1 MRGGGVVLHLSSVV
15 GREVSIKKPANTQ
28 KTGKRGGKTKT
39 SWRPGQSGNPRGA
52 PKRGQSW
59 KEIVKTIGDLTPK
72 EASDYCHKVAGKIA
86 VIGDSVTLKEAV
98 ILRVYTALLFEPDA
112 RLLNVIIDRDEGKV
126 VQPVAVTWREELR
139 RIGFD
144 DVSASELFEQL
155 VQSAAARVGADDGGG
170 DS

>member
-1 MRGGGVVLHLSSVV
+1 MAVSVN
-15 GREVSIKKPANTQ
+15 RKESQKKAA
-28 KTGKRGGKTKT
+28 KKRSQTWK
-39 SWRPGQSGNPRGA
+39 PGQSGNPKGA

-72 EASDYCHKVAGKIA
+72 EASDYCHAVAGKIA
-86 VIGDSVTLKEAV
+86 VIGDAVTLKEAV

-126 VQPVAVTWREELR
+126 AQPVAITWREELR

-155 VQSAAARVGADDGGG
+155 VQSAATRVGADGDGG

>member
-1 MRGGGVVLHLSSVV
+1 MAVSVN
-15 GREVSIKKPANTQ
+15 RKESQKKAA
-28 KTGKRGGKTKT
+28 KKRSQTWK
-39 SWRPGQSGNPRGA
+39 PGQSGNPKGA

-72 EASDYCHKVAGKIA
+72 EASDYCHAVAGKIA

-126 VQPVAVTWREELR
+126 AQPVAITWREELR

-155 VQSAAARVGADDGGG
+155 VQSAAARVGVDDGGG

>member
-1 MRGGGVVLHLSSVV
+1 MAVSVN
-15 GREVSIKKPANTQ
+15 RKESQKKAA
-28 KTGKRGGKTKT
+28 KKRSQTWK
-39 SWRPGQSGNPRGA
+39 PGQSGNPKGA
-52 PKRGQSW
+52 PKRGQLW

-72 EASDYCHKVAGKIA
+72 EASDYCHAVAGKIA
-86 VIGDSVTLKEAV
+86 VIGDAVTLKEAV

-126 VQPVAVTWREELR
+126 AQPVAITWREELR

-155 VQSAAARVGADDGGG
+155 VQSAATRVGADGDGG